1 MCMPIIPVLNYK
13 FLKLKLQYISMWQVL
28 GSNCLKPDILKEEY
42 VLNHHNWNKTKTK
55 PIQPICWKHIH
66 IQPILFK
73 WVSPLVLFLSQYVEK
88 IYIYIHIQPILFKW
102 VGPLVLKAY
111 HTDDLN
117 SKNVQSLISM
127 GKDRSFGNIFWW

>member
-88 IYIYIHIQPILFKW
+88 IYIYNQMFKVW
-102 VGPLVLKAY
+102 LPWAKIDPLV
-111 HTDDLN
+111 
-117 SKNVQSLISM
+117 M
-127 GKDRSFGNIFWW
+127 CFGHIILGFLTQWNLLLFVNLEAIF

>member
-1 MCMPIIPVLNYK
+1 MPIIPVLNYK

-55 PIQPICWKHIH
+55 RIQPICWKHIH